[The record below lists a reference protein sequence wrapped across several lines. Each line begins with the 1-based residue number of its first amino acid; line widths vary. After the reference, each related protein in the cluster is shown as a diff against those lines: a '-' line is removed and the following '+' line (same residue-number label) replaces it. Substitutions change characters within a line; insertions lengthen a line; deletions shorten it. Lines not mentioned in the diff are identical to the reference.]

1 MASTGHDSD
10 GMQLRA
16 AALTTAPAHNV
27 ATPGC
32 RSLLARLAVVVLATG
47 LADAATAQSRLD
59 ELFDDSSKTWT
70 EIAVELPPMPVP
82 AHMLSFDVST
92 LTTQKFAI
100 DANSLS
106 AGSDGVVRY
115 TLVAT
120 SASGARNIS
129 HEGIRCAAN
138 ERKIYALGH
147 ADGTWSRARRDQW
160 EPIVN
165 NAVSR
170 QQAALAQDYFCLG
183 GGVAGKVPD
192 MLRRIQRHDILNGD
206 LLR

>member
-1 MASTGHDSD
+1 MASIGHDLDS
-10 GMQLRA
+10 MQLRA
-16 AALTTAPAHNV
+16 ATLTIAPARNV
-27 ATPGC
+27 AAPRC
-32 RSLLARLAVVVLATG
+32 RSLLARLTAVMLATT
-47 LADAATAQSRLD
+47 LAGAASAQSRLD
-59 ELFDDSSKTWT
+59 DLFDDSSKTWT
-70 EIAVELPPMPVP
+70 EIAVELPPMPAP
-82 AHMLSFDVST
+82 ANLLSFDVST
-92 LTTQKFAI
+92 LTTQKFSI

-106 AGSDGVVRY
+106 VGSDGVVRY
-115 TLVAT
+115 TLVAI

-165 NAVSR
+165 NAVNR

-183 GGVAGKVPD
+183 GGVAGKAPD
-192 MLRRIQRHDILNGD
+192 MLRRVQRHEVLNQN